1 MKTTHKTLL
10 ATAVTMGVMLPVGT
24 ITAMAEETKESPES
38 QQPAVTE
45 VAPVENVEPTPIV
58 EQTPIVEETPVVQ
71 EQEPISVEPEQS
83 EPAPVQES
91 QENGIQ
97 TRGVTDVTG
106 GEVTSTYTHTYYT
119 KIRIVGNVTINNYAG
134 QEVEKVKPITKEKNF
149 FKGNISNLENEIR
162 NFRETFLQEIAD
174 SYASRGT
181 VTYVPT
187 GSKLMFDHFGSRND
201 IKFDENGKELDK
213 HLIVDE
219 YQIYEITFDI
229 NVQENQPTEE
239 EKEISSVDIGN
250 VFTGFDAK
258 KPVNFTTGLS
268 PDSMNQMEIVDEY
281 WQQLDRILVGDPY
294 VGRITKQD
302 PRNPTA
308 GESYGYHVILNAKDG
323 YIFSEGFKNFADCTV
338 LCNGKQIK
346 LGNDPLKK
354 FLLASLS
361 ADRKELRLSGL
372 ITIKVK
378 DEDPQ
383 EDIVLNEANIENVKF
398 DYPPGSVPQKTAQVS
413 AADQGKYEIYDE
425 YWEEMVELESGELV
439 PVAFWHSN
447 DFLNNSLA
455 ADKRITSFEVGKR
468 YMYSLDIRTKDG
480 FTFANKDNIVNV
492 NGKRVNSSNADK
504 TPAGLFVVAI
514 NSITPKASEIENP
527 DQPDQPSKPEQPGK
541 PADGSE
547 NKPSSPSTETKT
559 DSNKTATVVQTS
571 TTKATTTE
579 TAKTE
584 KKDSVQTGEA
594 TNLVQWVSL
603 MALSF
608 VAFLKATFVL
618 KKK

>member
-1 MKTTHKTLL
+1 
-10 ATAVTMGVMLPVGT
+10 
-24 ITAMAEETKESPES
+24 
-38 QQPAVTE
+38 
-45 VAPVENVEPTPIV
+45 
-58 EQTPIVEETPVVQ
+58 
-71 EQEPISVEPEQS
+71 
-83 EPAPVQES
+83 
-91 QENGIQ
+91 
-97 TRGVTDVTG
+97 
-106 GEVTSTYTHTYYT
+106 
-119 KIRIVGNVTINNYAG
+119 
-134 QEVEKVKPITKEKNF
+134 
-149 FKGNISNLENEIR
+149 
-162 NFRETFLQEIAD
+162 
-174 SYASRGT
+174 
-181 VTYVPT
+181 
-187 GSKLMFDHFGSRND
+187 
-201 IKFDENGKELDK
+201 
-213 HLIVDE
+213 
-219 YQIYEITFDI
+219 
-229 NVQENQPTEE
+229 
-239 EKEISSVDIGN
+239 
-250 VFTGFDAK
+250 
-258 KPVNFTTGLS
+258 
-268 PDSMNQMEIVDEY
+268 MNQMEIVDEY

-308 GESYGYHVILNAKDG
+308 GESYGYNVILNAKDG

-447 DFLNNSLA
+447 DFLNNSLV
-455 ADKRITSFEVGKR
+455 ADKRITSFEAGKR

-541 PADGSE
+541 PSDGSE

-594 TNLVQWVSL
+594 TNLVQWLSL

>member
-1 MKTTHKTLL
+1 
-10 ATAVTMGVMLPVGT
+10 
-24 ITAMAEETKESPES
+24 
-38 QQPAVTE
+38 
-45 VAPVENVEPTPIV
+45 
-58 EQTPIVEETPVVQ
+58 
-71 EQEPISVEPEQS
+71 
-83 EPAPVQES
+83 
-91 QENGIQ
+91 
-97 TRGVTDVTG
+97 
-106 GEVTSTYTHTYYT
+106 
-119 KIRIVGNVTINNYAG
+119 
-134 QEVEKVKPITKEKNF
+134 
-149 FKGNISNLENEIR
+149 
-162 NFRETFLQEIAD
+162 
-174 SYASRGT
+174 
-181 VTYVPT
+181 
-187 GSKLMFDHFGSRND
+187 
-201 IKFDENGKELDK
+201 
-213 HLIVDE
+213 
-219 YQIYEITFDI
+219 
-229 NVQENQPTEE
+229 
-239 EKEISSVDIGN
+239 
-250 VFTGFDAK
+250 
-258 KPVNFTTGLS
+258 
-268 PDSMNQMEIVDEY
+268 MNQMEIADEY
-281 WQQLDRILVGDPY
+281 WQQLDHILVGDPY

-308 GESYGYHVILNAKDG
+308 GESYGYNVILNAKDG

-346 LGNDPLKK
+346 LGNEPLKK

-361 ADRKELRLSGL
+361 ADRKEVRLSGL

-455 ADKRITSFEVGKR
+455 ADKRITSFEAGKR

-527 DQPDQPSKPEQPGK
+527 DQPEQPGK

-594 TNLVQWVSL
+594 TNLVQWLSL

>member
-1 MKTTHKTLL
+1 M
-10 ATAVTMGVMLPVGT
+10 
-24 ITAMAEETKESPES
+24 
-38 QQPAVTE
+38 
-45 VAPVENVEPTPIV
+45 
-58 EQTPIVEETPVVQ
+58 
-71 EQEPISVEPEQS
+71 
-83 EPAPVQES
+83 
-91 QENGIQ
+91 
-97 TRGVTDVTG
+97 
-106 GEVTSTYTHTYYT
+106 
-119 KIRIVGNVTINNYAG
+119 
-134 QEVEKVKPITKEKNF
+134 
-149 FKGNISNLENEIR
+149 
-162 NFRETFLQEIAD
+162 
-174 SYASRGT
+174 
-181 VTYVPT
+181 
-187 GSKLMFDHFGSRND
+187 
-201 IKFDENGKELDK
+201 
-213 HLIVDE
+213 
-219 YQIYEITFDI
+219 
-229 NVQENQPTEE
+229 
-239 EKEISSVDIGN
+239 
-250 VFTGFDAK
+250 
-258 KPVNFTTGLS
+258 
-268 PDSMNQMEIVDEY
+268 
-281 WQQLDRILVGDPY
+281 
-294 VGRITKQD
+294 
-302 PRNPTA
+302 
-308 GESYGYHVILNAKDG
+308 
-323 YIFSEGFKNFADCTV
+323 
-338 LCNGKQIK
+338 
-346 LGNDPLKK
+346 
-354 FLLASLS
+354 
-361 ADRKELRLSGL
+361 
-372 ITIKVK
+372 
-378 DEDPQ
+378 
-383 EDIVLNEANIENVKF
+383 KF

-455 ADKRITSFEVGKR
+455 ADKRITSFDAGKR

-559 DSNKTATVVQTS
+559 DSNKTATVVETS

-594 TNLVQWVSL
+594 TNLVQWLSL